1 MLSIIIPTYN
11 EKNNLAEL
19 ADRLKNAAPEA
30 EIIIIDDNSPD
41 GTGEFAR
48 HLGLKVLIRPGREGL
63 ASAVLEGFKLAHGDI
78 LCVMD
83 ADLSHP
89 PEILPEMLRLIRSG
103 SAELVVGSRL
113 VSGGG
118 QADWSFTRRML
129 SNIARWPARL
139 LTDIKDVTS
148 GFFMVKRAVIE
159 GSKINPIGY
168 KILLEILA
176 KGKYKKALEI
186 PIIFADRSGSKS
198 KMGLRATGEYLLQ
211 LTMLYGDKMLG
222 KLKERSKKNG

>member
-11 EKNNLAEL
+11 EKNHLAEL

-89 PEILPEMLRLIRSG
+89 PEILPEMLRLIKSG
-103 SAELVVGSRL
+103 SAEVVVGSRL
-113 VSGGG
+113 VRGGG
-118 QADWSFTRRML
+118 TPRWAWWQRLISDV
-129 SNIARWPARL
+129 ARWPARL
-139 LTDIKDVTS
+139 ITDLKDVTS
-148 GFFMVKRAVIE
+148 GFFMVKRSVIE
-159 GSKINPIGY
+159 GIKINPIGY

-176 KGKYKKALEI
+176 KGKFQKAVEV
-186 PIIFADRSGSKS
+186 PIIFADRTGSRS
-198 KMGLRATGEYLLQ
+198 KMGFKTTGEYLLQ
-211 LTMLYGDKMLG
+211 LTMLYGDKLLG

>member
-11 EKNNLAEL
+11 EKKNLAEL
-19 ADRLKNAAPEA
+19 VDRLKNISPEA

-63 ASAVLEGFKLAHGDI
+63 ASAVLEGFKLARGDI

-89 PEILPEMLRLIRSG
+89 PEILPEMLRLIKSG
-103 SAELVVGSRL
+103 SADLVVGSRL
-113 VSGGG
+113 VRGGG
-118 QADWSFTRRML
+118 TPRWAWYQRLISDL
-129 SNIARWPARL
+129 ARWPARL

-148 GFFMVKRAVIE
+148 GFFMVKRAAIE
-159 GSKINPIGY
+159 GIKINPIGY

-176 KGKYKKALEI
+176 KGKFQKAVEV
-186 PIIFADRSGSKS
+186 PIIFADRTGSKS
-198 KMGLRATGEYLLQ
+198 KMGLKTTGEYLLQ
-211 LTMLYGDKMLG
+211 LAMLYGDKLLG
-222 KLKERSKKNG
+222 KLKERKKKNG

>member
-11 EKNNLAEL
+11 EKKNLAEL
-19 ADRLKNAAPEA
+19 VDRLKNISPEA

-63 ASAVLEGFKLAHGDI
+63 ASAVLEGFKLARGDI

-89 PEILPEMLRLIRSG
+89 PEILPEMLRLIKSG
-103 SAELVVGSRL
+103 SADLVVGSRL
-113 VSGGG
+113 VRGGG
-118 QADWSFTRRML
+118 TPRWAWYQRLISDL
-129 SNIARWPARL
+129 ARWPARL

-148 GFFMVKRAVIE
+148 GFFMVKRAAIE
-159 GSKINPIGY
+159 GIKINPIGY

-176 KGKYKKALEI
+176 KGKFQKAVEV
-186 PIIFADRSGSKS
+186 PIIFADRTGSKS

-211 LTMLYGDKMLG
+211 LTMLYGDKLLG
-222 KLKERSKKNG
+222 KLKERRK